1 MRGSGKED
9 KFVVADSGF
18 DVGSIVEMCLH
29 RYFDERWGDVSQRY
43 FATANACRYGSMGI
57 GIDRG

>member
-1 MRGSGKED
+1 M
-9 KFVVADSGF
+9 VADSGF

-43 FATANACRYGSMGI
+43 FATANACRYESMGI